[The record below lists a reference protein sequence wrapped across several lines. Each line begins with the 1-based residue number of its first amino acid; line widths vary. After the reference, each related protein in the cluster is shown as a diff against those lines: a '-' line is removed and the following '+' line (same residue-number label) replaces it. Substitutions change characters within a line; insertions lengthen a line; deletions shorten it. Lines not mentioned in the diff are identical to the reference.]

1 MTLSRRL
8 PQTCHISGAPTKSA
22 QSRTESGA
30 SLRSVLPSGVSANCP
45 VTSSRKTP
53 APVSMRSNRYRDERC
68 APVTLA
74 SSSTPPRTVCQM
86 VGDSKR
92 GGDVKRL
99 NSEECI
105 QHLQHLGRCA
115 WRDEGRSRAHG
126 VRIEV
131 CHLTE
136 SEVPTSERKTGL

>member
-1 MTLSRRL
+1 
-8 PQTCHISGAPTKSA
+8 
-22 QSRTESGA
+22 
-30 SLRSVLPSGVSANCP
+30 
-45 VTSSRKTP
+45 
-53 APVSMRSNRYRDERC
+53 MRAGDAREFVD
-68 APVTLA
+68 
-74 SSSTPPRTVCQM
+74 PPRTVCQM

-136 SEVPTSERKTGL
+136 SEVPTSERKTGLYVPNVETAQLVQDERGWLRLAS